1 MSKMKQRKSA
11 RECALTILERYDRT
25 EMEMRK
31 KLKEKEYTPEE
42 IEETIGFLKEYR
54 YVNDAEYADRYIRVC
69 SLKKSIRQIRCDL
82 ERKGVAKELIAERLG
97 ENHVD
102 EEEQVRRL
110 LIKKGYRPG
119 ERMEPDQY
127 RKLMGALCRKGFSFE
142 VIRRV
147 TGQMCEKEG
156 W

>member
-1 MSKMKQRKSA
+1 MKQRKSA

-147 TGQMCEKEG
+147 TGQMCEEEG

>member
-1 MSKMKQRKSA
+1 MKQRKSA
-11 RECALTILERYDRT
+11 RECALSILERYDRT

-42 IEETIGFLKEYR
+42 IEETLGFLKEYR

-82 ERKGVAKELIAERLG
+82 ERKGVAKEVIDEKLG
-97 ENHVD
+97 ENQVD

-110 LIKKGYRPG
+110 LMKKGYRPG

-127 RKLMGALCRKGFSFE
+127 RKLMGALCRKGFSFA

-147 TGQMCEKEG
+147 TDRMCEEEG
-156 W
+156 WQS

>member
-1 MSKMKQRKSA
+1 MKQRKSA
-11 RECALTILERYDRT
+11 RECALTMLERYDRT

-31 KLKEKEYTPEE
+31 KLKEREYTPEE
-42 IEETIGFLKEYR
+42 IEETISFLKEYR

-97 ENHVD
+97 ENQVD

-119 ERMEPDQY
+119 ERMDPDQY
-127 RKLMGALCRKGFSFE
+127 RKLMGSLCRKGFSFE

-147 TGQMCEKEG
+147 TDRMCEEEE
-156 W
+156 WQS

>member
-1 MSKMKQRKSA
+1 MKQRKSA
-11 RECALTILERYDRT
+11 RECALSILERYDRT

-42 IEETIGFLKEYR
+42 IEETLGFLKEYR

-147 TGQMCEKEG
+147 TGQMCEEEG